1 MTHEQMAAAFSS
13 VIHDALIHYEN
24 QTPVYYYLTYYGSWV
39 FILISVLTLILA
51 LENVKKNFHHLFVPL
66 FGFVIGIYGIQ
77 QPRPNIGVYYGHS
90 LAKIAYPNTGNTD
103 TFLDRADFS
112 NPICCSIKEAE
123 YLYAKRIGFQRYA
136 DSKAKA
142 LVDLVVIERK
152 SFLSDGKSE

>member
-1 MTHEQMAAAFSS
+1 MASAFSS

-39 FILISVLTLILA
+39 FLLIGILSLVFALKNIKKVYLLI
-51 LENVKKNFHHLFVPL
+51 VPCCY
-66 FGFVIGIYGIQ
+66 FVIGAYGIQ
-77 QPRPNIGVYYGHS
+77 IPRPNFDVYYGYS
-90 LAKIAYPNTGNTD
+90 LAKIAYPNTENMD

-123 YLYAKRIGFQRYA
+123 YLYAKRMGLQQYA
-136 DSKAKA
+136 DSKATA